1 MLGRIHE
8 IIDVWSKRL
17 AWAPPTLARVA
28 MGVAF
33 ILTGWGKLHGLEQVT
48 SYFTDLGIPLPGL
61 MAPFVA
67 TVELVG
73 GILLLVGLGTR
84 VAAVMLATTM
94 VVALI
99 TAKWKNA
106 ESKIELLGELEF
118 AYLTIFVWL
127 AVAGAGP
134 LSLDRLL
141 ARRPARPVAT

>member
-1 MLGRIHE
+1 MLAKIQE
-8 IIDVWSKRL
+8 IIDIWSKRL
-17 AWAPPTLARVA
+17 AWAPPTLARMA
-28 MGVAF
+28 MGIAF

-48 SYFTDLGIPLPGL
+48 AYFTELGIPLPGI

-67 TVELVG
+67 SVEFVG
-73 GILLLVGLGTR
+73 GILLLIGLGTR
-84 VAAVMLATTM
+84 VAALMLASTM

-106 ESKIELLGELEF
+106 ESKLDLLGELEF

-134 LSLDRLL
+134 LSVDRLFTRKL
-141 ARRPARPVAT
+141 ARAVVT